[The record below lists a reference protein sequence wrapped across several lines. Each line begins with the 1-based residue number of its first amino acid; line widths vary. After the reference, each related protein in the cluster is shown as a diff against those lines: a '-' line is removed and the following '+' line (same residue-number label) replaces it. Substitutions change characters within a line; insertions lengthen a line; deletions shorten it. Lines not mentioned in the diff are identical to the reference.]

1 MITPVNG
8 NLLSGNPR
16 PGNDGRNIRVNVG
29 PGFGTTMLEEQ
40 HDRAGTIRVLGI
52 ETSCDETAAGV
63 VAWSE
68 ETGPEI
74 LSNTVLSQIEEHA
87 AFGGVVPEIAARAHV
102 EALDGVIEAALE
114 DASVGLHDIDAIAA
128 TAGPG
133 LVGGLIVG
141 LMTAKAIAVASGKPL
156 LAINHLE
163 GHALTARLTDGL
175 DFPYLLLLVSG
186 GHTQIVLVRGIG
198 DYQRWATTIDDALG
212 EAFDKTAKMIG
223 LPYPGG
229 PNVERA
235 AAEGDAGRFA
245 FPSPMKGSP
254 QPDFSFS
261 GLKTAVRQAAT
272 AAAPLSDQDVADIC
286 ASFQSAVSASLAD
299 RVARS
304 LARFRETYPHIAA
317 PALVVAGGVAA
328 NRHIRSALE
337 AQCAGHGFRFIAPP
351 HALCT
356 DNAAMIAWAGIERL
370 RAGLPGDHAF
380 SFAPRSRWPLDSV
393 SAPVVGSGRRGAKA

>member
-1 MITPVNG
+1 ME
-8 NLLSGNPR
+8 R
-16 PGNDGRNIRVNVG
+16 RDK
-29 PGFGTTMLEEQ
+29 M
-40 HDRAGTIRVLGI
+40 IRVLGI
-52 ETSCDETAAGV
+52 ETSCDETAASV
-63 VAWSE
+63 VEWRNGHA
-68 ETGPEI
+68 PEI
-74 LSNTVLSQIEEHA
+74 LSNIVLSQIEEHA

-102 EALDGVIEAALE
+102 EALDGIIAAALA
-114 DASVGLHDIDAIAA
+114 DSDTPLAAIDAIAA

-141 LMTAKAIAVASGKPL
+141 LMTAKAMAAAAGKQLIAV
-156 LAINHLE
+156 NHLE

-186 GHTQIVLVRGIG
+186 GHTQIVLVRGVG

-212 EAFDKTAKMIG
+212 EAFDKTAKMLG
-223 LPYPGG
+223 LAYPGG
-229 PNVERA
+229 PNVERTA
-235 AAEGDAGRFA
+235 QGGDASRFA
-245 FPSPMKGSP
+245 FPRPMKGSA

-272 AAAPLSDQDVADIC
+272 AISPLSDADVADIC
-286 ASFQSAVSASLAD
+286 ASFQSAVSDSLGD

-304 LARFRETYPHIAA
+304 LARFRVEYPDIKS

-328 NRHIRSALE
+328 NRQIREALE
-337 AQCAGHGFRFIAPP
+337 AQCRDHGFRFVAPP
-351 HALCT
+351 HVLCT

-370 RAGLPGDHAF
+370 RAGLTDKNAF
-380 SFAPRSRWPLDSV
+380 DFVPRSRWPLDSV